1 MDNKAFTSSPERGEC
16 PKSANLTKET
26 FHEEESD
33 DVIVK
38 DCGSDYPHN
47 LDVCEMFNTWLGH
60 KKQNIVTYRDQS
72 FASKFTGKQISTQ
85 IHCK

>member
-1 MDNKAFTSSPERGEC
+1 MARETLNKSCQDGAKFQTEYV
-16 PKSANLTKET
+16 
-26 FHEEESD
+26 